1 MLKGGIVMFLGI
13 SKTTSQQQESIH
25 TGEAF
30 EIWQHLVM
38 RYDVYELTDI
48 FQNFASDAEFQ
59 ALLAYG
65 LNKLQ
70 SRIDEIEVEMNR
82 LGIPLPPRP
91 PKSINTPANTEI
103 LRDELMFR
111 TIYMGIQNFLN
122 EHQRTVLMMKNPKLR
137 DIFMKMQKDE
147 LALYTKVVAYGNL
160 KGWLHVPPEYKGTN

>member
-1 MLKGGIVMFLGI
+1 MIIGVG
-13 SKTTSQQQESIH
+13 KTTSQQQQSIH

-48 FQNFASDAEFQ
+48 FQNFASDTEFK
-59 ALLAYG
+59 ALLAFG
-65 LNKLQ
+65 LNMLQ
-70 SRIDEIEVEMNR
+70 VNIDVIEKEMSR

-122 EHQRTVLMMKNPKLR
+122 EHQRTVLMMKNPKMR
-137 DIFMKMQKDE
+137 DIFMKMQRE
-147 LALYTKVVAYGNL
+147 EITLYTRVVAYGNL
-160 KGWLHVPPEYKGTN
+160 KGWLHVPPEYKGSS

>member
-1 MLKGGIVMFLGI
+1 MLIGKG
-13 SKTTSQQQESIH
+13 KTTAQQQQTIH

-48 FQNFASDAEFQ
+48 FQNFASDLEFK
-59 ALLAYG
+59 ALLAFG
-65 LNKLQ
+65 INILQ
-70 SRIDEIEVEMNR
+70 GTIDEIEVEMNR

-147 LALYTKVVAYGNL
+147 ITLYTRVVKYGNL
-160 KGWLHVPPEYKGTN
+160 KGWLHVPPEYKGSQ

>member
-1 MLKGGIVMFLGI
+1 MILGMG
-13 SKTTSQQQESIH
+13 KTTSQQQESIH

-48 FQNFASDAEFQ
+48 FLNFVSDIEFK

-65 LNKLQ
+65 IGVLQ
-70 SRIDEIEVEMNR
+70 KRIDQIEKEMSR

-122 EHQRTVLMMKNPKLR
+122 EHQRTVPDDEKRKC
-137 DIFMKMQKDE
+137 KD
-147 LALYTKVVAYGNL
+147 L
-160 KGWLHVPPEYKGTN
+160 K

>member
-1 MLKGGIVMFLGI
+1 MVLGMG
-13 SKTTSQQQESIH
+13 KTTAEQQQSIH

-48 FQNFASDAEFQ
+48 FQNFANDMEFK
-59 ALLAYG
+59 ALLTIG
-65 LNKLQ
+65 LNTLQ
-70 SRIDEIEVEMNR
+70 KQIDQIETEMNR

-137 DIFMKMQKDE
+137 DVFMEMQKYE
-147 LALYTKVVAYGNL
+147 IGLYTKIVAYGNM
-160 KGWLHVPPEYKGTN
+160 KGWLHAPPEYKGAT

>member
-1 MLKGGIVMFLGI
+1 MILGS
-13 SKTTSQQQESIH
+13 SKTTAQQQQTIH

-38 RYDVYELTDI
+38 RYDVFELTDI
-48 FQNFASDAEFQ
+48 FQNFASDTEFK
-59 ALLAYG
+59 ALLSFG
-65 LNKLQ
+65 LKMLQ
-70 SRIDEIEVEMNR
+70 VNIDKIEVEMNR

-122 EHQRTVLMMKNPKLR
+122 EHQRTVLMMKNPKLSN
-137 DIFMKMQKDE
+137 IFIKMQREEID
-147 LALYTKVVAYGNL
+147 LYTRVVAYGNL
-160 KGWLHVPPEYKGTN
+160 KGWLHVPPEYKGTQ

>member
-1 MLKGGIVMFLGI
+1 MVLGLG
-13 SKTTSQQQESIH
+13 KTTAQQQQSIH

-38 RYDVYELTDI
+38 RYDIYELTDI
-48 FQNFASDAEFQ
+48 FQNFANDPEFKV
-59 ALLAYG
+59 LLAYG
-65 LNKLQ
+65 LNVLQ
-70 SRIDEIEVEMNR
+70 NKIDVIEKEMNR

-137 DIFMKMQKDE
+137 DIFMEMQRNE
-147 LALYTKVVAYGNL
+147 IELYTKVIAYGNL
-160 KGWLHVPPEYKGTN
+160 KGWLHVPPEYKGA

>member
-1 MLKGGIVMFLGI
+1 MILGAG
-13 SKTTSQQQESIH
+13 TTTAQQQQTIH

-38 RYDVYELTDI
+38 RYDVFELTDI
-48 FQNFASDAEFQ
+48 FQNFASDTEFK
-59 ALLAYG
+59 ALLSFG
-65 LNKLQ
+65 LKMLQ
-70 SRIDEIEVEMNR
+70 VNIDKIEVEMNR

-103 LRDELMFR
+103 LRDELMYR

-137 DIFMKMQKDE
+137 DMFMKMQRE
-147 LALYTKVVAYGNL
+147 EIALYTRVVTYGNL
-160 KGWLHVPPEYKGTN
+160 KGWLHVPPEYKGAQ

>member
-1 MLKGGIVMFLGI
+1 MILGVG
-13 SKTTSQQQESIH
+13 KTTTQQQQTIH

-48 FQNFASDAEFQ
+48 FQNFASDNEFK
-59 ALLAYG
+59 ALLAFG
-65 LNKLQ
+65 LNMLQ
-70 SRIDEIEVEMNR
+70 VNIDKIELEMNR

-103 LRDELMFR
+103 LRDELMYR

-137 DIFMKMQKDE
+137 DMFLKMQRE
-147 LALYTKVVAYGNL
+147 EIALYTRVVSYGNM
-160 KGWLHVPPEYKGTN
+160 KGWLHVAPEYKGSQ

>member
-1 MLKGGIVMFLGI
+1 MILGI
-13 SKTTSQQQESIH
+13 GKTTAQQQQTIH

-48 FQNFASDAEFQ
+48 FQNFASDFEFK

-65 LNKLQ
+65 LKMLQ
-70 SRIDEIEVEMNR
+70 VSINEIEVEMNR
-82 LGIPLPPRP
+82 LGIPLPTRP

-137 DIFMKMQKDE
+137 DIFLKMQKDE
-147 LALYTKVVAYGNL
+147 INLYTHVVKYGNL
-160 KGWLHVPPEYKGTN
+160 KGWLHVPPEYKGAQ

>member
-1 MLKGGIVMFLGI
+1 
-13 SKTTSQQQESIH
+13 
-25 TGEAF
+25 
-30 EIWQHLVM
+30 M

-48 FQNFASDAEFQ
+48 FQNFASDIEFK

-65 LNKLQ
+65 LNVLQ
-70 SRIDEIEVEMNR
+70 ARIDEIEVEMNR

-122 EHQRTVLMMKNPKLR
+122 EHQRTVLMMKNAKLKN
-137 DIFMKMQKDE
+137 IFLNMQKE
-147 LALYTKVVAYGNL
+147 EITLYTRVVQYGNV
-160 KGWLHVPPEYKGTN
+160 KGWLHVPPEYKGAN